1 MGCNSSAPAVAV
13 PVPDEYAGRTIHV
26 AGAGNPEADGVYHPV
41 AALPPGGAWVGPSIW
56 KKHGSTGIHISHS
69 EGCWWI
75 GDYRNCTNDL
85 YMTHD
90 VASSTPPVGIVFQ
103 PCTNGGPWFKGVAP
117 APRLWW
123 GGEPGPVSEKDVAE
137 ATQMRMQMEH
147 DMIQMEADQLDKLAM
162 QQMEEH
168 MGDIEEAFRQFDKK
182 RDGTIAAKDLG
193 TVMRSLCLFPVPTE
207 AELADMIDEVD
218 ADGAG
223 TIDFP
228 EFLTLTMCAMKKEM
242 AGIKEE
248 VLAEDDVRRVPTEV
262 RGG

>member
-1 MGCNSSAPAVAV
+1 M
-13 PVPDEYAGRTIHV
+13 
-26 AGAGNPEADGVYHPV
+26 
-41 AALPPGGAWVGPSIW
+41 
-56 KKHGSTGIHISHS
+56 
-69 EGCWWI
+69 
-75 GDYRNCTNDL
+75 
-85 YMTHD
+85 
-90 VASSTPPVGIVFQ
+90 
-103 PCTNGGPWFKGVAP
+103 AP

-168 MGDIEEAFRQFDKK
+168 MGDIKEAFYQFDKEG
-182 RDGTIAAKDLG
+182 DGTIAAKDLG
-193 TVMRSLCLFPVPTE
+193 TVMRSLCLFPAPTE
-207 AELADMIDEVD
+207 AELADMIDKVD

>member
-1 MGCNSSAPAVAV
+1 MGCNSSA

-41 AALPPGGAWVGPSIW
+41 AALPPGGASVGPSIW
-56 KKHGSTGIHISHS
+56 KKHGSTDIYILHS
-69 EGCWWI
+69 GGGWWI

-85 YMTHD
+85 YMAPY
-90 VASSTPPVGIVFQ
+90 VASSTPPVGIAFQ
-103 PCTNGGPWFKGVAP
+103 PCTTQCGGPCAKGVAP
-117 APRLWW
+117 APRMWW
-123 GGEPGPVSEKDVAE
+123 DGEPGPSLGERRQMRKQILAK
-137 ATQMRMQMEH
+137 ATQMRMQTEH
-147 DMIQMEADQLDKLAM
+147 DMIQMEANQLDKLAM
-162 QQMEEH
+162 QQMEEQ
-168 MGDIEEAFRQFDKK
+168 MGDIKEAFYQFDKK

-193 TVMRSLCLFPVPTE
+193 TVMRSLCLFPAPTE

-242 AGIKEE
+242 AEIKEE
-248 VLAEDDVRRVPTEV
+248 TLAPTEV

>member
-85 YMTHD
+85 YMAPY
-90 VASSTPPVGIVFQ
+90 VASSTPPVGIAFQ
-103 PCTNGGPWFKGVAP
+103 SCTTQHPLCGGPWFKGVAP

-123 GGEPGPVSEKDVAE
+123 DGEPDPLVRVGRPMPPGVISVTGASVVPSRPPAAIEMTETPAN
-137 ATQMRMQMEH
+137 TF
-147 DMIQMEADQLDKLAM
+147 INM
-162 QQMEEH
+162 QQ
-168 MGDIEEAFRQFDKK
+168 
-182 RDGTIAAKDLG
+182 
-193 TVMRSLCLFPVPTE
+193 
-207 AELADMIDEVD
+207 
-218 ADGAG
+218 
-223 TIDFP
+223 
-228 EFLTLTMCAMKKEM
+228 
-242 AGIKEE
+242 
-248 VLAEDDVRRVPTEV
+248 
-262 RGG
+262 